1 MPAKNCCRF
10 LLFTSFCLVAPWSRP
25 AENESLLPQFGR
37 DTVLVWETTTQG
49 TTGDFVVRLAG
60 FYPDLLMEWE
70 DFRSQ
75 GTVFIPNEDILKAK
89 GYTNK
94 RLFKPGMDT
103 RSENSTTMWLS
114 RKIFLELKE
123 KKKAKCDIDSVSGRM
138 TYEGDGEIVV
148 EVNGSKVELPVIIVQ
163 DDRGA
168 ERWFLDQEQN
178 PLMMKY
184 TLRQYVQSLVSIT
197 TNRQNTLRWLK
208 GPKLRR
214 LLPY

>member
-1 MPAKNCCRF
+1 MPVKNCCRF
-10 LLFTSFCLVAPWSRP
+10 LLFASLCLVAPWSRP

-37 DTVLVWETTTQG
+37 DTVLVWKITTQATAG
-49 TTGDFVVRLAG
+49 SFVVRLAG

-75 GTVFIPNEDILKAK
+75 GTVFIPNEDILKAD

-114 RKIFLELKE
+114 RKIFQALKE
-123 KKKAKCDIDSVSGRM
+123 KKKVKCDIDRVSGRM
-138 TYEGDGEIVV
+138 TYEGDEEISV
-148 EVNGSKVELPVIIVQ
+148 EVNGSTVVLPAIRVQ

-168 ERWFLDQEQN
+168 ERWFLDREQN

-184 TLRQYVQSLVSIT
+184 TLRQYSQTLVSIT
-197 TNRQNTLRWLK
+197 TNRKNTLRWLK
-208 GPKLRR
+208 GAKLRR
-214 LLPY
+214 LLPN